1 MPKLSRRIGRAA
13 KRVVK
18 QVESRV
24 HELVGRKAVRTNVV
38 RMKAVALKALEA
50 AAVAGAVAATTMV
63 IRERSKRRAL
73 EA

>member
-24 HELVGRKAVRTNVV
+24 HELVGRKAVRSNVV

-73 EA
+73 A